1 MVQRF
6 EFVLEA
12 LPVTVSSIPLIGT
25 LLPRSLELN
34 RKLGK
39 TIHLYIDLKY
49 PGIPHS
55 EKNENTR
62 ICVWY

>member
-25 LLPRSLELN
+25 LLPRSLQSN

-39 TIHLYIDLKY
+39 TEFTCI
-49 PGIPHS
+49 
-55 EKNENTR
+55 
-62 ICVWY
+62 